1 MQHVVTLL
9 HSFNPKESRLA
20 LRPLYACS
28 VSAGFPSPAD
38 DYLERDLDLNEYFI
52 RHESATFFVRV
63 SGDSMERAGIL
74 DNDVLVVDKSLEP
87 RDGAIVIA
95 VIDGELT
102 VKRLRKRNGQV
113 QLVPENP
120 NYQPIT
126 ILPEQEFLIW
136 GVVTGVAR
144 SFDR

>member
-1 MQHVVTLL
+1 
-9 HSFNPKESRLA
+9 
-20 LRPLYACS
+20 

-102 VKRLRKRNGQV
+102 VKRLRRRNGEV

>member
-1 MQHVVTLL
+1 MQQAVTVL
-9 HSFNPKESRLA
+9 HSFNPKESQLA
-20 LRPLYACS
+20 LRPLFSCA
-28 VSAGFPSPAD
+28 VAAGFPSPAD
-38 DYLERDLDLNEYFI
+38 DYLERDLDLNGYFI
-52 RHESATFFVRV
+52 QHQSATFYVRV
-63 SGDSMERAGIL
+63 TGDSMEKAGIL
-74 DNDVLVVDKSLEP
+74 DNDILVVDKSLEP

-102 VKRLRKRNGQV
+102 VKRLRRRNSVV

-126 ILPEQEFLIW
+126 VLPEQELLIW

-144 SFDR
+144 KLGR